1 MAPTERA
8 VASAIDGSTVVSALR
23 GAFDSG
29 RTSVTMRAVRAA
41 QEHIVRSREQP
52 RAHGRSSRGRSSIV
66 RAWADASR
74 AGRTMR
80 TGGTALAAA
89 FAGSLVAGTLATF
102 VRWSR
107 SSWLYRW
114 LTAEPEPAVV
124 VIDLRETATV
134 GPLLVAVEHTV
145 RSLASAARSS
155 ALGRALGRIVEEV
168 RAAPIRAASV
178 AVLVAAPPSVAVD
191 LVAGSVT
198 TVGLVA
204 WALLAGLALL
214 GTRVTAS
221 WDRLRRTRP
230 ARLFAAA
237 LEPPD
242 PPDR

>member
-8 VASAIDGSTVVSALR
+8 VASTVDGSTVVSALR
-23 GAFDSG
+23 SVFDSG
-29 RTSVTMRAVRAA
+29 RTSVTVRAVRAA
-41 QEHIVRSREQP
+41 RERIARSRGQSGS
-52 RAHGRSSRGRSSIV
+52 GRSPRGRSSVV

-74 AGRTMR
+74 TGRTIHAS
-80 TGGTALAAA
+80 GTALAAA
-89 FAGSLVAGTLATF
+89 FAGSLVAGAIATLA
-102 VRWSR
+102 RWSR

-134 GPLLVAVEHTV
+134 GPLLAAVEHTV
-145 RSLASAARSS
+145 RSLTPAARSS
-155 ALGRALGRIVEEV
+155 ALGRALDWIVEGV
-168 RAAPIRAASV
+168 RAAPIRAAGV
-178 AVLVAAPPSVAVD
+178 AVLIATLPNVAVG
-191 LVAGSVT
+191 LVTGSVT
-198 TVGLVA
+198 TAGLVA

-230 ARLFAAA
+230 ARLLAAA